1 MIIIKIILG
10 ILIIFAVVN
19 IFLGFFL
26 EDGEGIL
33 TAGILCFVIVG
44 THIMMPIISNTVDK
58 VQDDSST
65 VCEEVVSE
73 SIEKET
79 AETVVNETP
88 EITKTVETET
98 AKVETDKAV
107 EELIDSF
114 KGEDSVEGEKSSETS
129 EETEGI
135 GMGTI
140 IIIMLIIFS
149 PALLFIGLDLIEDII
164 DCSSD
169 FVGTCFLKK
178 KKETTTEEF
187 VREMEENLKY
197 TLGTSR
203 NVPPSKPIPTPKQ
216 KKEINIDKLAEK
228 DSKIAYIVWAV
239 KFLNDQGKGNY
250 TRKLENYYIPEIIQ
264 AYEQYHKVKNFHVK
278 EMTAEAKKHY
288 EKIIDLS
295 YKVANVEVKK
305 AAGEIVMDMD
315 CNADVCEDIYKRD
328 GYCSMQE
335 EIEKSN
341 SEKHMSEKKKEQ
353 ALHAKAISKD
363 TYVFWTSEK

>member
-1 MIIIKIILG
+1 MIIIKILLA

-26 EDGEGIL
+26 EYYRDVECIL
-33 TAGILCFVIVG
+33 TTGILCFFIMVMY
-44 THIMMPIISNTVDK
+44 IMMPIISNTVDK
-58 VQDDSST
+58 VQDDLST
-65 VCEEVVSE
+65 VCEEVASE

-88 EITKTVETET
+88 EVTKTVETEST
-98 AKVETDKAV
+98 NVETDKAV
-107 EELIDSF
+107 EEPIDSF

-129 EETEGI
+129 EETERV

-178 KKETTTEEF
+178 KKETTTEKF
-187 VREMEENLKY
+187 VRETNENSEDNPFIK
-197 TLGTSR
+197 
-203 NVPPSKPIPTPKQ
+203 KIPTPKQ
-216 KKEINIDKLAEK
+216 KKGIDIDKLAEK

-239 KFLNDQGKGNY
+239 KFLNDQGKENY
-250 TRKLENYYIPEIIQ
+250 TRKLESYYIPEIIQ

-288 EKIIDLS
+288 EKIVDLS
-295 YKVANVEVKK
+295 YKVANVEVEK

-328 GYCSMQE
+328 GYSSMQE
-335 EIEKSN
+335 EIVQES
-341 SEKHMSEKKKEQ
+341 HTAEKKKEQ

-363 TYVFWTSEK
+363 TYVFWTNEE

>member
-1 MIIIKIILG
+1 MIIIKIILA
-10 ILIIFAVVN
+10 ILIIFAIVN

-44 THIMMPIISNTVDK
+44 THIMMPIISNTADK

-73 SIEKET
+73 SIKKET

-129 EETEGI
+129 EETEGV

-140 IIIMLIIFS
+140 ILIMLVIFS
-149 PALLFIGLDLIEDII
+149 PVLLFMVSDLIEDII
-164 DCSSD
+164 N
-169 FVGTCFLKK
+169 GTCFLKK
-178 KKETTTEEF
+178 KKETPTEEF
-187 VREMEENLKY
+187 VREMEEHLKY
-197 TLGTSR
+197 TFGTSR

-216 KKEINIDKLAEK
+216 KKEIDIDKLAEK

-239 KFLNDQGKGNY
+239 EFLNTQGKGSY
-250 TRKLENYYIPEIIQ
+250 TRKLESYYIPEIMQ
-264 AYEQYHKVKNFHVK
+264 AYKQYQKVKNFHVK

-288 EKIIDLS
+288 EKIVDLS

-328 GYCSMQE
+328 GYSSMQE
-335 EIEKSN
+335 EIEKNN
-341 SEKHMSEKKKEQ
+341 SEKHMSEKKKEKTF
-353 ALHAKAISKD
+353 HARSVDRD
-363 TYVFWTSEK
+363 TLIFWTKEE